1 LPDDVESLIT
11 GIMGE
16 GESSIYMENYGWV
29 GSLTETGL
37 SGTNGYWFTSTEDL
51 EFSFNIPT
59 ADDQMSRKDKID
71 RIVPDLYTFSQSTYQ
86 AFYFIEFAEV
96 NGEPLSNED
105 LIVAYNGD
113 VVVGSRYWNGVITDV
128 PAMGVDEGD
137 VYDGYALDGDVISFK
152 VLDASSNDL
161 INMETNIS
169 TAWTQNG
176 ISILS
181 LSETI
186 IPEEIS
192 LSRAYPNPFNPV
204 TMVTMNLP
212 SQMEVDVTI
221 HDMLGREIETLA
233 SGLYDSGNYEL
244 GWNANEHASGIYFIQ
259 MVAGGQKSIQKLMLV
274 K

>member
-1 LPDDVESLIT
+1 
-11 GIMGE
+11 M
-16 GESSIYMENYGWV
+16 Y
-29 GSLTETGL
+29 
-37 SGTNGYWFTSTEDL
+37 
-51 EFSFNIPT
+51 
-59 ADDQMSRKDKID
+59 
-71 RIVPDLYTFSQSTYQ
+71 
-86 AFYFIEFAEV
+86 
-96 NGEPLSNED
+96 SNS
-105 LIVAYNGD
+105 N
-113 VVVGSRYWNGVITDV
+113 
-128 PAMGVDEGD
+128 
-137 VYDGYALDGDVISFK
+137 
-152 VLDASSNDL
+152 NDL
-161 INMETNIS
+161 INMESNIS

-221 HDMLGREIETLA
+221 HDMLGREIEILA
-233 SGLYDSGNYEL
+233 SGIYDSGNYEL